1 MTSAAT
7 SSAARFNALNL
18 RERLLLASVILTVLV
33 LGWWNFHAQPTM
45 KMIELQTMENDRL
58 STEVNA
64 TRATVKEIR
73 NRIAAGVHKE
83 KEQQLAKL
91 QLRLEQVEE
100 SLRLKTIELI
110 DPEDMFELMN
120 RMIFRESNL
129 TLINLKRR
137 EVRPAIAPEEGAQA
151 DDAGIYRHILE
162 IKFSGKYADILSY
175 MQSLEALDWK
185 LIWDEAEIHSE
196 DYPQITVKL
205 VISTLSTQ
213 KEWVGV

>member
-1 MTSAAT
+1 MTSKT
-7 SSAARFNALNL
+7 VTNSDKFNARSL
-18 RERLLLASVILTVLV
+18 RERFLLASVILIVMV
-33 LGWWNFHAQPTM
+33 FGWWNFHAQPAI
-45 KMIELQTMENDRL
+45 KMIQLQTVDNDRL

-64 TRATVKEIR
+64 TLATVQAVR

-83 KEQQLAKL
+83 KEQKLAKL
-91 QLRLEQVEE
+91 QIRLQQVEE

-110 DPEDMFELMN
+110 DPEDMFALMN
-120 RMIFRESNL
+120 QMIFRESQL

-137 EVRPAIAPEEGAQA
+137 EVRPAITIEEGGQEE
-151 DDAGIYRHILE
+151 DPGIYRHVLE

-175 MQSLEALDWK
+175 MESLEALDWK
-185 LIWDEAEIHSE
+185 LIWDEIEIISG